1 MAATSWYDLST
12 ISGVNIRKLK
22 STLLKSFFSYIFR
35 QLRFYNLLI
44 SASCDGQMLD
54 KTTSNRTRMKITQI
68 IFSYIHI
75 CNILWL
81 TAGLLTSNSCY
92 ELCCCKSTLPLSF
105 IISKIPRIPVY
116 YFFVTLTNNL
126 LGQKY
131 DHFVLSLFYLI

>member
-68 IFSYIHI
+68 IFNYIHI

-92 ELCCCKSTLPLSF
+92 ELCCCKSTLPLSL

-131 DHFVLSLFYLI
+131 DHFVLCLFYLF